1 MTKNQ
6 KTLAIF
12 AGAALVFGI
21 AYAALASYAKSQ
33 ENAAKSSLF
42 ASLGGLGTSILGLFK
57 SDPAKD
63 KDAAD

>member
-6 KTLAIF
+6 KTIAIIS
-12 AGAALVFGI
+12 GAALAFGI
-21 AYAALASYAKSQ
+21 AYVYLSSYAKAQ
-33 ENAAKSSLF
+33 ENAAKSNLF
-42 ASLGGLGTSILGLFK
+42 GALAGLGSSVFGLFK